1 MPPHCY
7 TAHSKLFVGKQN
19 RKTLTLLFRMNKGI
33 RQFES
38 DCQKWLQSDAS
49 GIQNIDATSTTT
61 DEDEY
66 SLIHTSINNQNYASP
81 ENR

>member
-1 MPPHCY
+1 
-7 TAHSKLFVGKQN
+7 
-19 RKTLTLLFRMNKGI
+19 MNKGI

>member
-1 MPPHCY
+1 
-7 TAHSKLFVGKQN
+7 
-19 RKTLTLLFRMNKGI
+19 MNKGI

-49 GIQNIDATSTTT
+49 RIREFDSTSITT
-61 DEDEY
+61 DEDED